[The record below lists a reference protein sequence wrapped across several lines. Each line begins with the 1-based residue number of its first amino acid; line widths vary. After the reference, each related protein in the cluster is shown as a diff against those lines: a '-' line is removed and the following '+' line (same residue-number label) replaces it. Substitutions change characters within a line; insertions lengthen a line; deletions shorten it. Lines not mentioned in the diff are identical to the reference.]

1 MADQIVRDNWAEWED
16 RIETLVLDEVCNN
29 PTILGLLSDVSGYRI
44 RCPHSSQAL
53 PARARVAA

>member
-16 RIETLVLDEVCNN
+16 RIETLVLDEVRNT

-44 RCPHSSQAL
+44 RWPQLSQVL
-53 PARARVAA
+53 PARAHVPA